1 MDPMHQILEKF
12 GGIEFG
18 EKFGWIV
25 QLFFENLRKF
35 NQVVIIPVQSM
46 NSNIYNTITLDKK

>member
-35 NQVVIIPVQSM
+35 NQVVIISVQS
-46 NSNIYNTITLDKK
+46 TQ